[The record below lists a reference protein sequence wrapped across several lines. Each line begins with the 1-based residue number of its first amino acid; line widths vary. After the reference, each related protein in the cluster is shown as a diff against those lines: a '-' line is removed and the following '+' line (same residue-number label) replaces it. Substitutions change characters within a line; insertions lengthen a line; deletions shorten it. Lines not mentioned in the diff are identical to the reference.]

1 MKQKYEVKGPQSL
14 AEFGRAQGSR
24 ASDEINDFL
33 PQEVSSAASLCS
45 ATENFQHL
53 DIQVLAGLSA
63 EETQRE
69 LGTEI
74 KAEPDPDGA
83 EIALVPESISESW
96 DPVRLYLKEMNNFQ
110 LLSREQEVTIA
121 KRMEAGEK
129 EVEEE
134 VLRSPLTLDLVLEI
148 GARVAAGEACLGDLF
163 EEYEE
168 PTDDDEEHAGEV
180 NEKLK
185 ELAIAMTK
193 LKSLHRRF
201 GEFEQ
206 KLQQRPP
213 PILKAKF
220 QKSRMRLLESATREL
235 HALKLSHHLQEGVVG
250 EMRRLLQQARD
261 SQMLIQRCEKAA
273 GRSRWQLLRDAAA
286 VEDRHLLKL
295 KGSSEN
301 LLDIATRVKAAQKTI
316 KAIERRAKVATGE
329 FARSLETIAAGQ
341 VKAGTPSR
349 S

>member
-14 AEFGRAQGSR
+14 AEFGRAQGCL
-24 ASDEINDFL
+24 ASDEVDDFL
-33 PQEVSSAASLCS
+33 PHEVSSAASLCS
-45 ATENFQHL
+45 ATKSFQDL
-53 DIQVLAGLSA
+53 DIQVLTGLPA
-63 EETQRE
+63 EETQRGF
-69 LGTEI
+69 GTEI
-74 KAEPDPDGA
+74 KAEPGPDGA
-83 EIALVPESISESW
+83 EIAPVPESISESS

-121 KRMEAGEK
+121 KRIEAGEN

-168 PTDDDEEHAGEV
+168 PADDEEEHGGEV

-185 ELAIAMTK
+185 ELTIAMTK
-193 LKSLHRRF
+193 LKSLRRRI

-220 QKSRMRLLESATREL
+220 QKSRMRLQESVTREL
-235 HALKLSHHLQEGVVG
+235 QALELSHHLQEGVVG

-261 SQMLIQRCEKAA
+261 SQMLIQRCEKA
-273 GRSRWQLLRDAAA
+273 QAAA
-286 VEDRHLLKL
+286 SGSFCAMRPRLK
-295 KGSSEN
+295 
-301 LLDIATRVKAAQKTI
+301 T
-316 KAIERRAKVATGE
+316 AIC
-329 FARSLETIAAGQ
+329 
-341 VKAGTPSR
+341 
-349 S
+349 